1 MGALEQ
7 VTQMRREGRTDEE
20 IISKLKEQRV
30 SPKEINEALN
40 HAQIKSAVSD
50 MRGDD
55 PPDDMPPAPL
65 SPDNQPPDQGYGDY
79 NQAPKEPQNEGYDQG
94 QVYNPQ
100 PQEYYPQQ
108 NYQSYGDAYSQ
119 TNTDTIIEVSEQVFD
134 EKSSEI
140 VKRIDSF
147 DEFKSLTQTRLDNLN
162 ERLKR
167 IEAVIDKLQ
176 SAILEKIGSYGDNL
190 ESIKKEMSMMQ
201 DSFSKTL
208 SPIVDI
214 AQNRNSKYQNKS
226 DEESKEKNSKKR
238 K

>member
-40 HAQIKSAVSD
+40 HSQIKNAVSD
-50 MRGDD
+50 IRGDD
-55 PPDDMPPAPL
+55 PPEPL
-65 SPDNQPPDQGYGDY
+65 PEDSQQYSDQSYGDY
-79 NQAPKEPQNEGYDQG
+79 NQTTQEQQNVGYDQS

-108 NYQSYGDAYSQ
+108 SYQGYGDTYSQ
-119 TNTDTIIEVSEQVFD
+119 QTSTDTIIEVSEQVFE
-134 EKSSEI
+134 EKSSDI
-140 VKRIDSF
+140 VKKIDSF
-147 DEFKSLTQTRLDNLN
+147 EEFKSLTQTRLEDLN
-162 ERLKR
+162 ERVKR
-167 IEAVIDKLQ
+167 IEMLMDKLQ
-176 SAILEKIGSYGDNL
+176 AAILEKIGSYGSNL

-208 SPIVDI
+208 SPMVEI
-214 AQNRNSKYQNKS
+214 AQNKNKIS
-226 DEESKEKNSKKR
+226 TKKSI